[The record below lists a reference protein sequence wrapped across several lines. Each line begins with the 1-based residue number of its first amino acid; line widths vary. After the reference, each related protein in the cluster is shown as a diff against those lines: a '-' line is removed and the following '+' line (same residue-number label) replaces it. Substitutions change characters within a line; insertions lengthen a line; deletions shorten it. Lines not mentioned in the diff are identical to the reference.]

1 MKSTAML
8 GYKLVRFDEDNT
20 PHMIRVV
27 GVKTGFKESRD
38 KHLNAM
44 KVYDYDTGLTSEWK
58 LKDFKDYS
66 PIEPDGVITVSI
78 AIVRD
83 NDNKALKDVVVTAS
97 RYIDMKLAK
106 VPYVV
111 CRQNVV
117 DMFYNLLM
125 QSEENN
131 MVGISC
137 NQDTA
142 PANFDFRLLL
152 AANSISEYKMINFY
166 RIDTLEEIL
175 KLFDHKP
182 YDNVL
187 AKLYEEHC
195 KATNNPKAL
204 MKKEDMGYCKDLDT
218 LLSSN
223 GFKYDINQMLGITDV
238 NFTIKDYIVEKDLP
252 GKPGEKYESVSD
264 DMIAWLSSIY
274 NMNITDLTI
283 LKFDHD
289 IDIVEFKN
297 TKYFL
302 MRDDTNTLYL
312 LVYNENGEQFVAD
325 LDAKSKE
332 LDFSTKFKLD
342 FYSKY
347 NNINTDNIV
356 QYK

>member
-1 MKSTAML
+1 
-8 GYKLVRFDEDNT
+8 
-20 PHMIRVV
+20 
-27 GVKTGFKESRD
+27 
-38 KHLNAM
+38 
-44 KVYDYDTGLTSEWK
+44 
-58 LKDFKDYS
+58 
-66 PIEPDGVITVSI
+66 
-78 AIVRD
+78 
-83 NDNKALKDVVVTAS
+83 
-97 RYIDMKLAK
+97 
-106 VPYVV
+106 
-111 CRQNVV
+111 
-117 DMFYNLLM
+117 
-125 QSEENN
+125 
-131 MVGISC
+131 
-137 NQDTA
+137 
-142 PANFDFRLLL
+142 
-152 AANSISEYKMINFY
+152 
-166 RIDTLEEIL
+166 
-175 KLFDHKP
+175 
-182 YDNVL
+182 
-187 AKLYEEHC
+187 
-195 KATNNPKAL
+195 
-204 MKKEDMGYCKDLDT
+204 
-218 LLSSN
+218 
-223 GFKYDINQMLGITDV
+223 MLGITDV
-238 NFTIKDYIVEKDLP
+238 DFTIKDYIVEKDLP